1 MSHNSPGQVLKQRIK
16 TLERRIDFLE
26 SKEYQNSWDKAEIAA
41 LDLVLD
47 VVEEHRETAIKVIQ
61 EERLKGVG

>member
-1 MSHNSPGQVLKQRIK
+1 MSSSPGQVLKHRIK

-26 SKEYQNSWDKAEIAA
+26 SKEYKNDWDKAEIAA

-47 VVEEHRETAIKVIQ
+47 VVEEHPDTAKKIIQ
-61 EERLKGVG
+61 ELKGIG